1 MLFMHKPQIHDKN
14 SSLRRTYQAC
24 FFIVFVLV
32 RFVLCTLTFHF
43 PQLNKLYS
51 LLSDRN
57 ICQNHTLFIIDSFAY
72 SFISFRIMM
81 YLSNEFDNMFRD
93 FGFHFRPL
101 T

>member
-57 ICQNHTLFIIDSFAY
+57 ICQNHTLFIIDSFLH
-72 SFISFRIMM
+72 FISHYDVFVERI
-81 YLSNEFDNMFRD
+81 
-93 FGFHFRPL
+93 
-101 T
+101 